1 MSNKGSVAGQAGT
14 SLSDFEEHD
23 YSALW
28 RGKRLEDLAQ
38 KHVIRSWLPQGE
50 SCLEVGGGYGR
61 VTSLLE
67 SRFSHVA
74 MLEFAKRN
82 ISMAKQRLRRAR
94 IMRADAAHIPIRS
107 DSFDCAV
114 MVRVVHL
121 LPEPDVVIR
130 EIYRVV
136 RNGGTVIISVPNL
149 QMNRLSWSLKERLMP
164 KGLRNRAQTY
174 GSAEWPYGERPYLLP
189 NRYFVPASFE
199 ARGKKGTGL
208 FDNYVGKMLGRF
220 RPLYL
225 VDVATSPFWLFKFD
239 IFMRFVVHK
248 VA

>member
-1 MSNKGSVAGQAGT
+1 MSSSKGVAGGAGPN
-14 SLSDFEEHD
+14 LSDFEQHD

-38 KHVIRSWLPQGE
+38 KHIINSWLPSGE

-61 VTSLLE
+61 VTGLLE
-67 SRFSHVA
+67 ERFSQVA

-82 ISMAKQRLRRAR
+82 ISMAKQRLRRTR
-94 IMRADAAHIPIRS
+94 IMRADAAHIPVRS

-121 LPEPDVVIR
+121 LPEPDRVLR

-136 RNGGTVIISVPNL
+136 RNGGTLVISVPNL
-149 QMNRLSWSLKERLMP
+149 QMNRLSWSLRGRLMP
-164 KGLRNRAQTY
+164 KGLRNRTRTY

-189 NRYFVPASFE
+189 SRFFVPASFE
-199 ARGKKGTGL
+199 PRGRKGTGL
-208 FDNYVGKMLGRF
+208 FDNYMGKVLGRF

-225 VDVATSPFWLFKFD
+225 VDVATSPLWLFKFD
-239 IFMRFVVHK
+239 IFMRFVVRK
-248 VA
+248 VE